1 MKKVHRAATPRLLAA
16 GTAAAA
22 ILLSAGCGSSSSGSS
37 GPADPNGTIVFGI
50 TADPT
55 QMVPWTS
62 TSVQSTQVLDQIY
75 STLLTTDD
83 NEKLTPGLAQLP
95 TVSKDGKTYTFK
107 LHSGVKFADGSTLD
121 SQDVKYTF
129 DTIMN
134 PKSAAT
140 SASYF
145 ASVASVAAPDPQT
158 VVVTLKT
165 PDASFPNGLTA
176 ITTGIVPSGATA
188 NTLSTKP
195 DGSGPYQFSTRTPNE
210 SITLK
215 RNSSYF
221 AGKPGAAKLEFRV
234 IPDDQSLVG
243 ALKSGSVDLA
253 IFDNPVT
260 AKTATSPKVT
270 VKTVDTGWY
279 RVLQLRATSPVLS
292 NVNTRLAIQCAISRQ
307 QVIDTAALG
316 AGKPTGPIT
325 SPQYASDPTSQPCPD
340 QDLTK
345 ARAYL
350 AKAGKPKGFTLNL
363 MTSQGLYSTAVDEAQ
378 NVQAQLGKID
388 IKVKVETLDSNTYVQ
403 RWLAGNFD
411 AAIASN
417 AGSVDPN
424 TMYARYFTST
434 GSFQKVAGYS
444 SPTLDKLFAQGIAT
458 TDPSARKAIYDKI
471 SAQLVDN
478 AAWVWLYSPE
488 YFIAA
493 NSGVHNLDARRDA
506 DVSTLWKASIS

>member
-16 GTAAAA
+16 GTTAAA
-22 ILLSAGCGSSSSGSS
+22 ILLATGCGGSS
-37 GPADPNGTIVFGI
+37 GGSGPANPNGTIVFGI
-50 TADPT
+50 TADPA

-83 NEKLTPGLAQLP
+83 DEKLAPGLAQLP
-95 TVSKDGKTYTFK
+95 TISKDGKTYTFK
-107 LHSGVKFADGSTLD
+107 LRSGVKFADGSSLD
-121 SQDVKYTF
+121 SKDVKYTF

-134 PKSAAT
+134 PKSAAS

-145 ASVASVAAPDPQT
+145 ASVAKVAAPDPRT
-158 VVVTLKT
+158 VVVALKN

-188 NTLSTKP
+188 KALSTKP
-195 DGSGPYQFSTRTPNE
+195 DGSGPYQFSGRKPNE
-210 SITLK
+210 SITLT
-215 RNSSYF
+215 RNASYY

-234 IPDDQSLVG
+234 IPDDQSMVA

-253 IFDNPVT
+253 VFDNPVT
-260 AKTATSPKVT
+260 AKTAKSPKVA

-325 SPQYASDPTSQPCPD
+325 SPQYASDPDAQPCPD

-345 ARAYL
+345 AKQYL
-350 AKAGKPKGFTLNL
+350 AKAGTPHGFTLNL

-378 NVQAQLGKID
+378 NVQSQLGKIG

-403 RWLAGNFD
+403 RWLAGDFD

-417 AGSVDPN
+417 AGSADPN

-434 GSFQKVAGYS
+434 GSFHKVAGYS
-444 SPTLDKLFAQGIAT
+444 SATLDKLFARGIAT

-471 SAQLVDN
+471 SAQLVDH
-478 AAWVWLYSPE
+478 AAWVWLYSPQ
-488 YFIAA
+488 YFIAL
-493 NSGVHNLDARRDA
+493 NTGIHDFDARRDA